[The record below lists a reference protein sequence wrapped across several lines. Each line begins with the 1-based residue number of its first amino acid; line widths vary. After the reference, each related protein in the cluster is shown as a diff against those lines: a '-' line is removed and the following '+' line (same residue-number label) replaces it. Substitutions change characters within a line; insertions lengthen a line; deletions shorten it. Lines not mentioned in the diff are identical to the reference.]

1 MPSEHPNNE
10 RRRACAIGSRS
21 HSRIKRAVG
30 SEPTGSAR
38 RVPRGRATTRCRP
51 ARVGML
57 RAGAQRVGRCT
68 QRHDAAAP
76 AREPL
81 GLPHPHVARP
91 TVGGPHEDVA
101 LDCVLARL
109 PIRVRRAR
117 LRRHLEQPQA
127 MFIEAAT
134 IGRHRHAARRADRRH
149 RARRAPA
156 RAASP
161 AIAPRSNL
169 DNFRISNYE
178 NCRRSAANR
187 PRQANI
193 PMTVR

>member
-1 MPSEHPNNE
+1 M
-10 RRRACAIGSRS
+10 GSRS
-21 HSRIKRAVG
+21 HSRLKRGVG

-57 RAGAQRVGRCT
+57 RAGAQRVARCT

-81 GLPHPHVARP
+81 GMPHRP
-91 TVGGPHEDVA
+91 SVGGPHEDVA

-117 LRRHLEQPQA
+117 LRPHLEQPQA

-134 IGRHRHAARRADRRH
+134 IGRHRHAARQVDRRH
-149 RARRAPA
+149 RARRALA

-161 AIAPRSNL
+161 AIAPPSNL
-169 DNFRISNYE
+169 DNFRTSNYE

-187 PRQANI
+187 PRLANI
-193 PMTVR
+193 PMIFR